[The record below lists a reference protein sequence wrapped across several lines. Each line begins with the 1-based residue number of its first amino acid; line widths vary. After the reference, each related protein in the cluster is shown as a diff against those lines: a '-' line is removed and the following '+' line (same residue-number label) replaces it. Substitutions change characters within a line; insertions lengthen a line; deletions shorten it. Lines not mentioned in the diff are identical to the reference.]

1 MPCCPACGSSSR
13 HQGMKSLAR
22 MTCNFWLAVTVLAL
36 TGCGGGSQ
44 SFEYHAADDP
54 PPGPGLFSGT
64 DGTFTIYQ
72 NKAEEDA
79 AETELHSQ

>member
-1 MPCCPACGSSSR
+1 MNCLSR
-13 HQGMKSLAR
+13 MALKL
-22 MTCNFWLAVTVLAL
+22 WLVAMVLAL
-36 TGCGGGSQ
+36 TGCGCGSQ

-72 NKAEEDA
+72 NKAEEDT
-79 AETELHSQ
+79 AETESHSQ